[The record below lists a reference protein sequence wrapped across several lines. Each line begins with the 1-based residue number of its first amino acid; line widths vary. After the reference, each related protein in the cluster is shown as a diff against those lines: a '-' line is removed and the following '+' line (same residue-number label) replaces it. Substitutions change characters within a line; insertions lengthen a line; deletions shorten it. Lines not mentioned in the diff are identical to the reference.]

1 MLLGGMGDDQRLI
14 CRGMGSFSAV
24 VRDSNYTI
32 DARIIGQ
39 PVVFYTLDA
48 CLDWQRHIRYM
59 IDTTMKVNCTCGY
72 SIDATLKL
80 GTPTITTTRSYNVY
94 KVRVPYFDQD
104 G

>member
-39 PVVFYTLDA
+39 HVVFYTLDA

-59 IDTTMKVNCTCGY
+59 IDTMMKADCTCGY

-80 GTPTITTTRSYNVY
+80 GTPTITNTRSYHVY
-94 KVRVPYFDQD
+94 KVKVPYYD
-104 G
+104 

>member
-1 MLLGGMGDDQRLI
+1 MLLGGMGDDQKLI

-48 CLDWQRHIRYM
+48 SIGWQRHIRYM
-59 IDTTMKVNCTCGY
+59 IDTTMKGDCSCGY

-94 KVRVPYFDQD
+94 KVRVPYYDQD

>member
-1 MLLGGMGDDQRLI
+1 
-14 CRGMGSFSAV
+14 
-24 VRDSNYTI
+24 
-32 DARIIGQ
+32 
-39 PVVFYTLDA
+39 
-48 CLDWQRHIRYM
+48 M

>member
-1 MLLGGMGDDQRLI
+1 MLLGGIGDDQRLI

-59 IDTTMKVNCTCGY
+59 IDTMMKADCTCGY

-94 KVRVPYFDQD
+94 KVRVPYYDQD

>member
-32 DARIIGQ
+32 DARIIDQ
-39 PVVFYTLDA
+39 HADAWTLDA
-48 CLDWQRHIRYM
+48 SIDGQRHIRYM
-59 IDTTMKVNCTCGY
+59 IDTTMKVNVTCGY

-80 GTPTITTTRSYNVY
+80 VTPTITTSRSYNVY
-94 KVRVPYFDQD
+94 KVRVPYYDQD

>member
-1 MLLGGMGDDQRLI
+1 MLLGGMGDDQKLI

-48 CLDWQRHIRYM
+48 SIGWQRQIRYM
-59 IDTTMKVNCTCGY
+59 IDTTMKGDCSCGY

-94 KVRVPYFDQD
+94 KVRVPYYDQD

>member
-48 CLDWQRHIRYM
+48 SIGWQRHIRYM
-59 IDTTMKVNCTCGY
+59 IDTTMKGDCSCGY

-94 KVRVPYFDQD
+94 KVRVPHYDQD